1 LGKLSPFLKNTQ
13 KSRHLT
19 QSVVAGV
26 RHKLAMSDIPHILKS
41 TQPLLYET
49 GFEEYPYAY
58 AGSCFP
64 VRWGQRL
71 YIVSAYHCYENH
83 QVTPE
88 NTLYA
93 IPSDSISFLGYCNT
107 LRGKVQ
113 GTSDQ
118 KHYDQIALEVSCEI
132 HDEVTLASVEA
143 IDLSKSENSIS
154 LSDPS
159 LSDVW
164 LRGFVFDNPAHE
176 VCYENNKIRQQ
187 AYVTNGVVSS
197 RKSTFDHCHM
207 LKVKTPIPE
216 GFSPRGMSG
225 SAVYGKDQNGNL
237 RFGGTVIEFNEYT
250 KEYMVIDAVILSGV
264 LGNEN
269 S

>member
-1 LGKLSPFLKNTQ
+1 MNDVPK
-13 KSRHLT
+13 
-19 QSVVAGV
+19 
-26 RHKLAMSDIPHILKS
+26 ILKS

-49 GFEEYPYAY
+49 GFEEWPYAY

-64 VRWGQRL
+64 VRWKGSL

-83 QVTPE
+83 QIAPE
-88 NTLYA
+88 NTLYST
-93 IPSDSISFLGYCNT
+93 PSDQRSFFGFCNT

-118 KHYDQIALEVSCEI
+118 RHYDQIALEVSCEI
-132 HDEVTLASVEA
+132 HSKTDLDSVVA
-143 IDLSKSENSIS
+143 LDLSTPNNSIS
-154 LSDPS
+154 LSDSS

-176 VCYENNKIRQQ
+176 VCYENSKIRQQ
-187 AYVTNGVVSS
+187 AYVTNGMVSS

-207 LKVKTPIPE
+207 VKVKTPIPE

-225 SAVYGKDQNGNL
+225 SAVYGVDRHGNI

-250 KEYMVIDAVILSGV
+250 NEYMVIDSAVLAGV
-264 LGNEN
+264 LGHEN
-269 S
+269 A